1 MIEILVL
8 VSMVLVLMFGFVIF
22 FGAPY
27 LPTLKKQQEEA
38 LDLLDLQP
46 GQLLLELGSGD
57 GRLLRMAADRGIS
70 VIGYEINPILFL
82 ISKISCIGYGD
93 RIQIKLANFW
103 SVELPGCDGIY
114 VFLLDK
120 YMERLN
126 NKIIQEIRGKVTLV
140 SFAFPIKSK
149 KPITDKAG
157 LYLYKYDNK

>member
-46 GQLLLELGSGD
+46 GQLLLELGSGN

-82 ISKISCIGYGD
+82 ISKIS
-93 RIQIKLANFW
+93 
-103 SVELPGCDGIY
+103 
-114 VFLLDK
+114 
-120 YMERLN
+120 
-126 NKIIQEIRGKVTLV
+126 
-140 SFAFPIKSK
+140 
-149 KPITDKAG
+149 
-157 LYLYKYDNK
+157 

>member
-1 MIEILVL
+1 MIEILVFVL
-8 VSMVLVLMFGFVIF
+8 VVLVLMFGFVIF

-27 LPTLKKQQEEA
+27 LPTLKKQQQEA

-57 GRLLRMAADRGIS
+57 GRLLRMAADRGIN

-103 SVELPGCDGIY
+103 SVELPECDGIY

-126 NKIIQEIRGKVTLV
+126 NKIIQEIRGKVALV

-149 KPITDKAG
+149 KSTTDKVG

>member
-1 MIEILVL
+1 MIEILVFVL
-8 VSMVLVLMFGFVIF
+8 VVLVLMFGFVIF

-27 LPTLKKQQEEA
+27 LPTLKKQQQEA

-57 GRLLRMAADRGIS
+57 GRLLRMAADRGIN

-103 SVELPGCDGIY
+103 SVELPECECI
-114 VFLLDK
+114 
-120 YMERLN
+120 
-126 NKIIQEIRGKVTLV
+126 
-140 SFAFPIKSK
+140 S
-149 KPITDKAG
+149 
-157 LYLYKYDNK
+157 